1 MYVLVGDFHTSGM
14 KVIILCGGKGKT
26 LWPISRE
33 SVPKQFSK
41 TIFEKSLFQRTLSL
55 WIDYVPISDIFA
67 VAPEE
72 FKFFIKS
79 QSIEVSNGYPVS
91 QIFEKRAEGT
101 LKAVSTAILSLTL
114 NEVKDYET
122 VVIMNSD
129 QVWKISKE
137 KFVET
142 IKFLSSNVSHD
153 KVILFASTRSKS
165 LRDNVEVDFNSRKD
179 SHLKSFIGFNKTSR
193 FSNVG
198 LYVSSLRGFR
208 DLIQLSFSRSLESIV
223 EENEM
228 NGIPF
233 EEAIS
238 RLPERCL
245 VYTSDVEVIDMDSI
259 EDVADLIEKDESG
272 NFYTGN
278 VVMKDTRNTIVFSTR
293 RLVAVEGV
301 KNLRIIETPDVVYV
315 ASKGAEGKLVSL
327 IKDREEVKSS
337 PTEYRPWGSYT
348 IIERGAN
355 YQIKKIVVNPGESLS
370 LQLHYHRSEHW
381 VVVRG
386 TAKVTI
392 GDEVIFLKENES
404 TFIPKTVKHRLENPG
419 KIPLEIIEI
428 QIGEYIS
435 EDDIVRFSDVYG
447 RSE

>member
-1 MYVLVGDFHTSGM
+1 M

-41 TIFEKSLFQRTLSL
+41 TIFDRSLFQRTLSL
-55 WIDYVPISDIFA
+55 WIDYIPPEDIFA
-67 VAPEE
+67 VAPQE

-79 QSIEVSNGYPVS
+79 QSIEVSNGVPVN
-91 QIFEKRAEGT
+91 QIFEKKPEGT
-101 LKAVSTAILSLTL
+101 LKAVATALLNLTL
-114 NEVKDYET
+114 SEVKDYEI

-129 QVWKISKE
+129 QIWKVSKE
-137 KFVET
+137 KFLEMV
-142 IKFLSSNVSHD
+142 KLLSDSVVSD
-153 KVILFASTRSKS
+153 RIILLASTKSKS
-165 LRDNVEVDFNSRKD
+165 LKDSVEIDFNSRKD
-179 SHLKSFIGFNKTSR
+179 SYLKNFLGFSNKSR

-198 LYVSSLRGFR
+198 FYVSSLKGFK
-208 DLIQLSFSRSLESIV
+208 DLIQMGFSKSLESII
-223 EENEM
+223 EDGEM
-228 NGIPF
+228 SGIAF
-233 EEAIS
+233 EQAIS
-238 RLPERCL
+238 KMSDRCL
-245 VYTSDVEVIDMDSI
+245 VYTSDIEVVDIDSI
-259 EDVADLIEKDESG
+259 EDISNLVNKDKDG
-272 NFYTGN
+272 NFFSGDIVSVDTKN
-278 VVMKDTRNTIVFSTR
+278 SIVVSTK

-301 KNLRIIETPDVVYV
+301 KNLNIIETPDVVYIS
-315 ASKGAEGKLVSL
+315 SKDSKNSLVSL

-337 PTEYRPWGSYT
+337 TTEYRPWGSYT
-348 IIERGAN
+348 VIEKGAN

-381 VVVRG
+381 VVVKG
-386 TAKVTI
+386 TAKVTV
-392 GDEVIFLKENES
+392 GDNIIYLRENES

-435 EDDIVRFSDVYG
+435 EDDIVRFSDIYG